1 MDNYDVPTNIYFDL
15 SKAFDTLNFDIL
27 LNKLNHYG
35 IQGCST
41 RVHPSYLTCRMQ
53 YVEYN
58 GHN

>member
-1 MDNYDVPTNIYFDL
+1 MDNYDVPTNIYL
-15 SKAFDTLNFDIL
+15 SIYLRHYFDIL

-53 YVEYN
+53 YVKYN